1 MSNKRFTSAPETPKK
16 MSRGFGFP
24 SPKPSFAK
32 KLIEDEEQS
41 PPGCKSLECD
51 ETLDVEELEA
61 TQVIPGPDDSQSS
74 DDEDPEVEFRAHCR
88 EVMTEHGVEN
98 ARAWF
103 SIEARKFKKPRL
115 EKNK

>member
-1 MSNKRFTSAPETPKK
+1 LEC
-16 MSRGFGFP
+16 
-24 SPKPSFAK
+24 
-32 KLIEDEEQS
+32 EEQ
-41 PPGCKSLECD
+41 
-51 ETLDVEELEA
+51 LDVEDLEA
-61 TQVIPGPDDSQSS
+61 TQVIPEPDDSESS
-74 DDEDPEVEFRAHCR
+74 DDEDPEVDFRAHCR